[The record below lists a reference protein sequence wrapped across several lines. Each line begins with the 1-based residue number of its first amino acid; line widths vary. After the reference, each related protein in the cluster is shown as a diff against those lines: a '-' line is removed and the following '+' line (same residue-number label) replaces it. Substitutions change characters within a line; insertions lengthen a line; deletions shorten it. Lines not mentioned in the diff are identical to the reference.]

1 MNFPDEALL
10 VLHRLEDAGYEAW
23 IVGGAVRDG
32 LMGNTASDI
41 DLATNA
47 TPEQIENVFFAEH
60 TLDVGKSFGTIRVV
74 MPKAVYEVTTFRAE
88 RDYRDGRHPQ
98 EVRYSQHLE
107 EDLKRRDFTM
117 NAMAW
122 HPKRGLRD
130 PFGGERDLRQGLLR
144 AVGCAEERIAEDAL
158 RMLRA
163 VRFASRFQWTM
174 ESSLKETIQAQHER
188 IRFVSIERC
197 YEELERMLTGKHPD
211 QALVLLEETELWVS
225 LFGEQSEKG
234 KEMSLSLNEVCMPFL
249 CALPPIPALRW
260 AVLGFGCSFASS
272 DEEAARRMARIDGIL
287 RRLKT
292 STRLREEV
300 RLLLREAYRPL
311 PETLADTKR
320 LMGRTKPLHH
330 DLLTFLHAA
339 SETLPI
345 SSQEREKRLSTV
357 LRVEKEIH
365 FVEEHHLPV
374 EQKDLALG
382 GADLLAMGM
391 KPGKPV
397 GEMLSWLLEQVID
410 GNVKNE
416 ASVLAGAVRQ
426 KREEGERE

>member
-10 VLHRLEDAGYEAW
+10 VLRRLEDAGYEAW

-74 MPKAVYEVTTFRAE
+74 MPEAVYEVTTFRAE

-122 HPKRGLRD
+122 HPERGLRD
-130 PFGGERDLRQGLLR
+130 PFGGEQDLQQGILR
-144 AVGCAEERIAEDAL
+144 AVGCAKERIAEDAL

-174 ESSLKETIQAQHER
+174 ESSLRETIKAQHER

-211 QALVLLEETELWVS
+211 QALVLLEEMELWAP
-225 LFGEQSEKG
+225 LFGEQPEKS
-234 KEMSLSLNEVCMPFL
+234 KAMSLSLNEVCMPFL
-249 CALPPIPALRW
+249 CALPPVPTLRW
-260 AVLGFGCSFASS
+260 AALGFGCSFASS
-272 DEEAARRMARIDGIL
+272 DEEAAFRMARIDGIL

-311 PETLADTKR
+311 PETIADVKR

-345 SSQEREKRLSTV
+345 SSQEREKRLAMV
-357 LRVEKEIH
+357 LRIKKEIH

-410 GNVKNE
+410 GNMKNE
-416 ASVLAGAVRQ
+416 ASILADAVRQ